1 MTTSLKDECFPSRER
16 PLLGGKEKRSS
27 EALPKLVLELG
38 ES

>member
-1 MTTSLKDECFPSRER
+1 MSGFPLKER
-16 PLLGGKEKRSS
+16 PLLDEEEKKRSS